1 MRYEQVI
8 RLERAKCEKIFL
20 LQKNLEDHRCVFN
33 ICGTSKN
40 VYNVSTYLG
49 SGKIFCNCP
58 DGRGKSKNIGV
69 FCKHICFIIEK
80 VFSKIFNVEASNIY
94 DILIFNNDE
103 RNKIRDFVGKD
114 LQFDSNFMDQEVI
127 QKFINAKK
135 NMEEDDSKITL
146 ETLKDMECPICYD
159 EFENIE
165 VLRCKVCS
173 KAFHNTCIN
182 VWLETSHN
190 KSCPYCRSPIRK
202 NASGYYINLE

>member
-33 ICGTSKN
+33 VCGTSKN
-40 VYNVSTYLG
+40 VYNVSAYFS

-135 NMEEDDSKITL
+135 NMEKDDSKITL

-165 VLRCKVCS
+165 VLRCKVCL